1 MNILYCGDRN
11 IRDGVLVSILSLMEQ
26 THEPLHIYVLTME
39 LEYGL
44 KRYEALSDQ
53 DTKVLDQTVKE
64 AGEDNFVRCIDLS
77 EAFRREMP
85 KANMETRFTPGCML
99 RLFADEVDKI
109 PDRILYLDNDVVCR
123 QNPEEFYHQD
133 LTDMEFAGVL
143 DYYGSWFFRENWL
156 KRDYI
161 NSGVLLLNMKEIR
174 KTGLFRKCRERCR
187 DEEMFMPDQS
197 AINKLAVSKK
207 IVPRKYNEQRKL
219 RKDTVFQHFTTSFRF
234 FPWLHTLTVKPWD
247 VDRMHEV
254 LKLHEYDEVL
264 ERYEALK
271 PAFESSY
278 TESE

>member
-26 THEPLHIYVLTME
+26 TKEPLHIYVLTME

-53 DTKVLDQTVKE
+53 DTKVLDQTVRE
-64 AGEDNFVRCIDLS
+64 AGEDNFVRRIDLS

-99 RLFADEVDKI
+99 RLFADEVDEI

-123 QNPEEFYHQD
+123 RDPGEFYHQD
-133 LTDMEFAGVL
+133 LKDTELAGVL

-156 KRDYI
+156 RRDYI

-174 KTGLFRKCRERCR
+174 KTGLFRKCRECCR

-197 AINKLAVSKK
+197 AINKLSVSKK

-219 RKDTVFQHFTTSFRF
+219 KKDTVFQHFTTSFRF

-247 VDRMHEV
+247 VARMHEV
-254 LKLHEYDEVL
+254 LKLHEYDDVL
-264 ERYEALK
+264 ERYETLK
-271 PAFESSY
+271 PAFESASVK
-278 TESE
+278 SE